1 MPSGFSTATPAYL
14 IAALA
19 WGLAL
24 ALSFVGWGGV
34 LVRLLARGERP
45 DAGLRGALGLAL
57 TVAAGGIANL
67 FSWIS
72 PPAVLLWV
80 AGGAG
85 WFVADLLR
93 KREGRT
99 PSPSA
104 GTPGSGERRAV
115 PVASLL
121 LLLVAVLSAILFA
134 GSVNGKVF
142 TGSEY
147 RDFDPHD
154 DEQSYLVFPRKMLE
168 IGGLGADPFDA
179 RRLIVLGGQSLL
191 QTTVA
196 VLFPPRTTHL
206 LDAGVGLLLS
216 LAVVWGAARRAGLSR
231 GAAALPLLLLVLL
244 PAAAA
249 RGNTTALFTGVA
261 LLAGAFRLV
270 EEAPF
275 ADAPRLLR
283 AVPAG
288 LVIAALVAVKTTFLP
303 VVVLFLAF
311 DVLLSVARGRDAARL
326 ADALAAGLLGVLFLL
341 PWMVSVKLSSGT
353 FLFPLLG
360 RGFQGAIPW
369 ARIPG
374 IPREALAPVAGRG
387 ALLAKSLASFAS
399 AGVLGFLAWMAR
411 RRTAPFA
418 LGLAILVLPAILRF
432 AGDPY
437 LERSLWRYGFP
448 AFAAALPLLLA
459 ACLPQRR
466 DGAGTPVRL
475 AAAGALLT
483 AAVVAAKSAP
493 LTLGGYR
500 EAASDV
506 ASAVSGRP
514 LVDAELAARSASLL
528 AGIPAGAAVLTRV
541 PHPVYLD
548 PVAHRL
554 LLFPIPGFSSPP
566 PGMPYFRGAEPVARY
581 LLDQGVRYLAYG
593 DRGDGSSLLL
603 LTDADIRYRY
613 PLSKSRWAL
622 LAYNRDFHR
631 NAAEL
636 SLTRR
641 RLADRPDAFVLDLG
655 ERALRLPV
663 AEAPKHLTG
672 VTPDGW
678 TMGRATIRL
687 DYDRGEK
694 DRFLRIAFSGALP
707 PSASQAGRDLRVV
720 LDEVE
725 LPVVRRE
732 PLAIVCDLA
741 PASERLEM
749 LSLRSPSS
757 DPSAFGGAPAP
768 PIAADLLGVATVAAA
783 DEPVGFGPEPQRVSG
798 PLDPRECA
806 WRSGFTPDG
815 WTTGDGL
822 LANLVWE
829 PKPGDA
835 EIAVE
840 LAAAPPGPPERP
852 DLHLLVNG
860 VPLPRIGVESG
871 VWRFRLLPDQPPIRR
886 IRLLSKTW
894 VPKEE
899 GLNDDGRRLG
909 VVIARIRLA
918 PAS

>member
-1 MPSGFSTATPAYL
+1 MPSAFSSATPAYL
-14 IAALA
+14 ISALG
-19 WGLAL
+19 WGLVL
-24 ALSFVGWGGV
+24 VLSFVGWGGA
-34 LVRLLARGERP
+34 LVRIVARGREL

-57 TVAAGGIANL
+57 TVAVGGVANL

-72 PPAVLLWV
+72 RPAVLLWV
-80 AGGAG
+80 AGGVWGFVVDLLGKKRKETRPAHAEALAG
-85 WFVADLLR
+85 WARFLGLVVL
-93 KREGRT
+93 
-99 PSPSA
+99 
-104 GTPGSGERRAV
+104 V
-115 PVASLL
+115 
-121 LLLVAVLSAILFA
+121 LVAVFSAVLFA
-134 GSVNGKVF
+134 GSVDGKIF

-191 QTTVA
+191 QATVA

-206 LDAGVGLLLS
+206 LDAGAGLLLS

-231 GAAALPLLLLVLL
+231 GAAALPLLLLLLL
-244 PAAAA
+244 PSAAA

-270 EEAPF
+270 EEEPF
-275 ADAPRLLR
+275 AGAPRLLR

-288 LVIAALVAVKTTFLP
+288 LVIAALVAIKTTFLP
-303 VVVLFLAF
+303 AVVLFLGF
-311 DVLLSVARGRDAARL
+311 DALLAVATGRGTARL
-326 ADALAAGLLGVLFLL
+326 LDGLTAGLLGALFLL
-341 PWMVSVKLSSGT
+341 PWMISVKLSSGT

-360 RGFQGAIPW
+360 RGFQGTIPW
-369 ARIPG
+369 TRIPG
-374 IPREALAPVAGRG
+374 IPAEALAPVAGR
-387 ALLAKSLASFAS
+387 ALLLAKSLAPFAS
-399 AGVLGFLAWMAR
+399 AGALGVLAWIAR
-411 RRTAPFA
+411 RRTAPVA
-418 LGLAILVLPAILRF
+418 LGLATLVLPAVLRF

-437 LERSLWRYGFP
+437 LDRSLWRYGFP

-459 ACLPQRR
+459 ACLSQEG
-466 DGAGTPVRL
+466 DGRGTPGRL
-475 AAAGALLT
+475 AAAGALLAA
-483 AAVVAAKSAP
+483 AAVVANDAP

-500 EAASDV
+500 QAVSDV
-506 ASAVSGRP
+506 ASGVSGRP
-514 LVDAELAARSASLL
+514 LVDADLAARSASLL
-528 AGIPAGAAVLTRV
+528 AGVPAGAAVLTRM

-548 PVAHRL
+548 PAAHRL

-581 LLDQGVRYLAYG
+581 LLEQGVRYLAYG
-593 DRGDGSSLLL
+593 DRGDGSNLLL
-603 LTDADIRYRY
+603 LSDADIRYRY

-622 LAYNRDFHR
+622 RAYNRDFHR

-641 RLADRPDAFVLDLG
+641 RLADQPDAFVLDLG

-663 AEAPKHLTG
+663 TEAPQHLTG
-672 VTPDGW
+672 ITPDGW
-678 TMGRATIRL
+678 TMGRASIRL

-707 PSASQAGRDLRVV
+707 PSASPAGRALRVV

-732 PLAIVCDLA
+732 PLAIVCDLSAA
-741 PASERLEM
+741 PERLEM
-749 LSLRSPSS
+749 LYLRSPAS
-757 DPSAFGGAPAP
+757 DPSTFGGASAP
-768 PIAADLLGVATVAAA
+768 PIAADLLGVATVAAV
-783 DEPVGFGPEPQRVSG
+783 DEAVGFGPEPQRVSG
-798 PLDPRECA
+798 PLEPRECA

-815 WTTGDGL
+815 WTIGDGL
-822 LANLVWE
+822 LANLLWE

-835 EIAVE
+835 ELAVE
-840 LAAAPPGPPERP
+840 LAAVPPGPPDRP
-852 DLHLLVNG
+852 DLHVLVNG
-860 VPLPRIGVESG
+860 VPLPRIGVGNG
-871 VWRFRLLPDQPPIRR
+871 VWRFRLLPDQPAIRR

-899 GLNDDGRRLG
+899 GVNDDGRRLG
-909 VVIARIRLA
+909 VVVARIRLS